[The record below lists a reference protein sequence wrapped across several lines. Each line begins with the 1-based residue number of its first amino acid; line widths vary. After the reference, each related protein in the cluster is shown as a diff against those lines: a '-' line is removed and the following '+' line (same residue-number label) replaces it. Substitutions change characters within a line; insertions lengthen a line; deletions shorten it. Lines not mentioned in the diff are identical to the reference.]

1 MMGAGAK
8 YSAKDLVDFP
18 KEVQG
23 DDTLE
28 KLYQYLRVQA
38 VVSEGRLRD
47 FQLFIDRRVKPTL
60 GLTQPKQADH
70 VYIHFSTPT
79 QCLDAAALLYAAAAL
94 LAMRDSGRLLDGD
107 LNAAIEGGL
116 PFLASVAKTQAALM
130 RERLTGR
137 VGR

>member
-1 MMGAGAK
+1 MMGDGK
-8 YSAKDLVDFP
+8 YSAKDLIDFP

-60 GLTQPKQADH
+60 GLTQPKRADH

-79 QCLDAAALLYAAAAL
+79 QCLDAAALLYAAALL
-94 LAMRDSGRLLDGD
+94 LALRDSGRLLDTD
-107 LNAAIEGGL
+107 LDGAIEGGL
-116 PFLASVAKTQAALM
+116 PFLASVAKTQARIM
-130 RERLTGR
+130 RERIAERMGR
-137 VGR
+137 